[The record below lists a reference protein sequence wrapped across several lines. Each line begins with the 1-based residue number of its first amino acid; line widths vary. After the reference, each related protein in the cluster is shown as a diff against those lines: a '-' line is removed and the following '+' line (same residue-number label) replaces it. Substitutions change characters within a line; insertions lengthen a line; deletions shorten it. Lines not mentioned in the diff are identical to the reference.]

1 MTLFFVG
8 MFAGFLLFVVVGIAV
23 LECVSAMPEG
33 RE

>member
-23 LECVSAMPEG
+23 LECVTYMPG
-33 RE
+33 DRE